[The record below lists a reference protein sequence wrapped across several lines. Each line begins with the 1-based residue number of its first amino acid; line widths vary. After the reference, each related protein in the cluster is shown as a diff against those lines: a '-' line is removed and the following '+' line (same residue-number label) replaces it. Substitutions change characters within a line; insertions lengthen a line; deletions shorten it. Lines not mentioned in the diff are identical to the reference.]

1 MQLEQCLAFL
11 DISNGTQFTSILG
24 SFLLGSIFT
33 LFALFALFALR
44 NPVELTLR
52 QKKFLIILL
61 AFLFFLFAYF
71 SLNFI
76 SGDI

>member
-33 LFALFALFALR
+33 LFALFALR

-52 QKKFLIILL
+52 QKKFLIILV
-61 AFLFFLFAYF
+61 
-71 SLNFI
+71 
-76 SGDI
+76 

>member
-1 MQLEQCLAFL
+1 MQLEKCLAFL

-33 LFALFALFALR
+33 LFALFALR